1 MGGGLGGDL
10 GEGSG
15 QLRRREMM
23 LSLRGTASC
32 WKLTGGGAYPCAM
45 MHDPG
50 IARVRV

>member
-15 QLRRREMM
+15 QLRRRERM